1 MKLKQTSDLLFELAK
16 PFKTDEIEWRAQRVA
31 KDKMGN
37 DVAMMLAYVTVNTVR
52 ERLDE
57 VMGANWQC
65 KHEVFGSKT
74 ICHLGLKLDGEW
86 IWRSDGAG
94 DTAYEADKGA
104 ISDSLNNKSS
114 VFTFDCFSIFPLL
127 FFLYSRQTSNHLC

>member
-52 ERLDE
+52 
-57 VMGANWQC
+57 G
-65 KHEVFGSKT
+65 
-74 ICHLGLKLDGEW
+74 
-86 IWRSDGAG
+86 
-94 DTAYEADKGA
+94 
-104 ISDSLNNKSS
+104 
-114 VFTFDCFSIFPLL
+114 
-127 FFLYSRQTSNHLC
+127 

>member
-52 ERLDE
+52 DRLDA

-65 KHEVFGSKT
+65 KH
-74 ICHLGLKLDGEW
+74 
-86 IWRSDGAG
+86 
-94 DTAYEADKGA
+94 
-104 ISDSLNNKSS
+104 
-114 VFTFDCFSIFPLL
+114 
-127 FFLYSRQTSNHLC
+127 

>member
-1 MKLKQTSDLLFELAK
+1 MKLKQTSDILFDLAK
-16 PFKTDEIEWRAQRVA
+16 PFKTDQIEWRAQRVA

-65 KHEVFGSKT
+65 NMKSLEV
-74 ICHLGLKLDGEW
+74 KLFV
-86 IWRSDGAG
+86 I
-94 DTAYEADKGA
+94 
-104 ISDSLNNKSS
+104 
-114 VFTFDCFSIFPLL
+114 
-127 FFLYSRQTSNHLC
+127 